1 TTRLPKPGEI
11 DGVDYRFVTKED
23 FDALER
29 HGELLES
36 GVFEGNFYGTPRPP
50 RLEEQE
56 LDQEQQQLQSIIS
69 NFDRLDDVS
78 NISLEEPRAL
88 IQIGRTA
95 MPSVYLNEQT
105 PAPRANVSVPLPLNG
120 YNNNAQ
126 NGYSNG
132 FNASFE
138 QTGHKNLSNGNGFS
152 LNKNSDENKAAENG
166 RDDDELG
173 PLPTNWE
180 IAYTDAGEKYF
191 IDHNTSTTHWNDP
204 RIKSTDSTSSEELP
218 FGWAKVY
225 DANYGVFYV
234 DHINKKTQYEKPSM
248 DTYEV
253 AFNIMH
259 GGGNGMKLH
268 FGGSGYSSRPKP
280 QQQRHQRYSSS
291 STISQQ
297 KKYGSIP
304 DLSVTSESP
313 IINNVEIAPKAKNQS
328 KNFFTRDPAELKG
341 ELISARLVKSAKGLG
356 FTLVGND
363 GSSAEEEMLQIKNI
377 IPGGPAYKD
386 GNLKTGDVLVHV
398 NETCVLGYTQD
409 DIIRL
414 FQLIPA
420 GISVNLQ
427 ICRGYPLFFDPNDP
441 TNDFVMQD
449 AYSSNGFS
457 PPAAPVPPADL
468 LPPEIITVHIEKGD
482 SGFGFTITDCPY
494 GQKIKCIIDQ
504 ERCATLRQGDILVG
518 INGYNVRKM
527 SHADVV
533 DRLKNCEAGQV
544 ATIVCQRYKMSTLQR
559 NGVSELA
566 KKPPPSVP
574 PKPYN
579 SRSNVHNDVGRPHSY
594 HPGFGVNRKILSN
607 KMCAFLGSLDESTL
621 QRDLN
626 RMQISNSNGSTP
638 WHHQPLNGQP
648 TLMPR
653 SQTNFNNNTLAAN
666 AAPPRPVKTNGYAS
680 VAYSNGRM
688 VENDASTAHYFA
700 PIYENL
706 PEKGKKSENSN
717 KNGTAKN
724 VEAGF
729 FASATPNYVPIS
741 VYTSGKLASSSGTV
755 NRSNNVESD
764 LQQPVSSS
772 SGQQQQQRYYSPKEQ
787 QSARVYGNGSN
798 NNRNYQYITVNLT
811 RKPDGFGFRIVGG
824 TEEGTQTSVG
834 FVVPGGACDDDGRLK
849 MGDEIVEID
858 GRSTVGTSHRM
869 AVDLLKQA
877 SNVGHVKITVRR
889 ETPSYSDIPKS
900 TSMPFQQ
907 QTSRKHVDNVDA
919 SFHTS
924 NNIQYPYDVNIVRR
938 QKEGFGFVIISS
950 ANSKGSVVGKI
961 IENSP
966 AARCGRL
973 FVGDFI
979 VAVNGVDILCMPHG
993 DIVNLIKDSGYTVTL
1008 TVGFHEDI
1016 PAEIINQNL
1025 SACSSSSYRNSPS
1038 ALLNDSS
1045 YCSQRQNTST
1055 AYDRPLSIVSL
1066 VNILKGLSPPPSDYG
1081 AIDVSEPP
1089 SPPRSR
1095 CDVSDADFNC
1105 INCTNF
1111 NCFHEYQTSPA
1122 GNGGNT
1128 DEFFTA
1134 ELLRGNKGFG
1144 FSIRGGREYSNMDL
1158 FVLKI
1163 AEGGPAD
1170 LDGRLQVLKTLRL
1183 NFKYDRL
1190 NSDQIMEINGISTKG
1205 MTHAEALELLRRDS
1219 NVRLLLLRRR
1229 RQQDPQ
1235 YSGVGAK
1242 ASSFVMLQSTSVG
1255 QYYDHEREQN
1265 FQGILPQE
1273 RLNRDEIIWV
1283 RRASAKRQTP
1293 TAARS
1298 SLYCASSRDFEIL
1311 ALNNGFCRPKRVY
1324 FANWSPEP
1332 PSNEPNYGIVSNG
1345 SPYKNDQSTS
1355 SMNDRNTAN
1364 SLWSRNIGS
1373 NDFYHFGP
1381 EHILIDY

>member
-1 TTRLPKPGEI
+1 MLYPHDKNDNMNWTRHIRTLTLPIDPASKQPPFSIGGGSENASFLLVCHSRRSSYDQQNYSNSIDEDKIQENDIILEIQDRKLSGLTSYDAQKFLNQCCDEDENLLIKFVKAGHLNNNLRLFLSQSALDISASEFDRELQSVVRDNVYLKTIPYTTRLPKPGEI

-69 NFDRLDDVS
+69 NFERLDVS
-78 NISLEEPRAL
+78 NIGLLEEPLAQL
-88 IQIGRTA
+88 TQN
-95 MPSVYLNEQT
+95 MPSVYLNEQP
-105 PAPRANVSVPLPLNG
+105 PAAQQANGGAVPSPFNG
-120 YNNNAQ
+120 YNNNGQQ
-126 NGYSNG
+126 NGHSNNG
-132 FNASFE
+132 LFNASFH
-138 QTGHKNLSNGNGFS
+138 QQIDNHKSLSNGNGLL
-152 LNKNSDENKAAENG
+152 LNKNSGGNGDDVETLRDE
-166 RDDDELG
+166 DELG

-180 IAYTDAGEKYF
+180 VAYTDAGEKYF

-204 RIKSTDSTSSEELP
+204 RVKSTDSTTSEELP
-218 FGWAKVY
+218 FGWAKVF
-225 DANYGVFYV
+225 DPNYGVFYV

-259 GGGNGMKLH
+259 GGGNGMKLN
-268 FGGSGYSSRPKP
+268 FGVGNGYSSRPKP

-297 KKYGSIP
+297 KKYGSNP
-304 DLSVTSESP
+304 DLSVTSSDSP
-313 IINNVEIAPKAKNQS
+313 IINNAKITPKAQNQP
-328 KNFFTRDPAELKG
+328 KNFFTRNPAELKG

-363 GSSAEEEMLQIKNI
+363 GSSAEEELLQIKNI
-377 IPGGPAYKD
+377 IPGGPAYKG

-409 DIIRL
+409 EIIRL
-414 FQLIPA
+414 FQLIPT
-420 GISVNLQ
+420 GMSVNLQ

-449 AYSSNGFS
+449 AYGSNGGFT
-457 PPAAPVPPADL
+457 PPTPIVLNGSASMAPAPPADL
-468 LPPEIITVHIEKGD
+468 LPPEIITAHIEKGD

-494 GQKIKCIIDQ
+494 GQKIKSIIDQ

-544 ATIVCQRYKMSTLQR
+544 ATIVCQRYKTSTLQR
-559 NGVSELA
+559 NGFSEMV
-566 KKPPPSVP
+566 KKPPPAVP
-574 PKPYN
+574 PKPFS
-579 SRSNVHNDVGRPHSY
+579 SRTNMHSDTGRPHSY
-594 HPGFGVNRKILSN
+594 HPGFGVHR
-607 KMCAFLGSLDESTL
+607 SLDESTL
-621 QRDLN
+621 QNDLS
-626 RMQISNSNGSTP
+626 RMQISNSNGAAL
-638 WHHQPLNGQP
+638 WQHQPPPTNNGQP

-653 SQTNFNNNTLAAN
+653 SQINYHQNTTASN

-680 VAYSNGRM
+680 VTYNNGRIM
-688 VENDASTAHYFA
+688 ENDASTAHYFA

-706 PEKGKKSENSN
+706 PEKSKKSSENCSTR
-717 KNGTAKN
+717 NGATAKN
-724 VEAGF
+724 AEAGF
-729 FASATPNYVPIS
+729 FATATPNYVPIS
-741 VYTSGKLASSSGTV
+741 VYTSGKVASSSGAV
-755 NRSNNVESD
+755 NRSNNIESD
-764 LQQPVSSS
+764 LQPIPSS
-772 SGQQQQQRYYSPKEQ
+772 SGQQQRYYSPKEQ
-787 QSARVYGNGSN
+787 QSTRVNGNGSN
-798 NNRNYQYITVNLT
+798 NINRNYQYITVNLT

-824 TEEGTQTSVG
+824 TEEGSQTSVG

-877 SNVGHVKITVRR
+877 SNIGHVKITIRR
-889 ETPSYSDIPKS
+889 EIATYSDLPKS
-900 TSMPFQQ
+900 TSMPFQPQ
-907 QTSRKHVDNVDA
+907 ISRKQVDNVDA
-919 SFHTS
+919 SVHTS
-924 NNIQYPYDVNIVRR
+924 NHIQYPYDVTIVRH
-938 QKEGFGFVIISS
+938 QNEGFGFVIISS
-950 ANSKGSVVGKI
+950 ANRKGSVVGKV

-966 AARCGRL
+966 AARSGRL
-973 FVGDFI
+973 SVGDFI
-979 VAVNGVDILCMPHG
+979 VAVNSVDILRMPHG

-1008 TVGFHEDI
+1008 TVGYHEEI
-1016 PAEIINQNL
+1016 SAEINQIQNL

-1045 YCSQRQNTST
+1045 YCNQRQNTST
-1055 AYDRPLSIVSL
+1055 
-1066 VNILKGLSPPPSDYG
+1066 
-1081 AIDVSEPP
+1081 
-1089 SPPRSR
+1089 
-1095 CDVSDADFNC
+1095 
-1105 INCTNF
+1105 
-1111 NCFHEYQTSPA
+1111 YQTSPA
-1122 GNGGNT
+1122 GNSDA

-1170 LDGRLQVLKTLRL
+1170 MDGRLQIG
-1183 NFKYDRL
+1183 
-1190 NSDQIMEINGISTKG
+1190 DQIMEINGVSTKG

-1219 NVRLLLLRRR
+1219 NVRLLLRRR
-1229 RQQDPQ
+1229 RQQQQQQRQDPQ
-1235 YSGVGAK
+1235 YGGAGVK
-1242 ASSFVMLQSTSVG
+1242 ASSFVMLHSTSV
-1255 QYYDHEREQN
+1255 
-1265 FQGILPQE
+1265 
-1273 RLNRDEIIWV
+1273 DE
-1283 RRASAKRQTP
+1283 
-1293 TAARS
+1293 
-1298 SLYCASSRDFEIL
+1298 
-1311 ALNNGFCRPKRVY
+1311 
-1324 FANWSPEP
+1324 
-1332 PSNEPNYGIVSNG
+1332 PSYGIISNG
-1345 SPYKNDQSTS
+1345 SPYKNGPSTS
-1355 SMNDRNTAN
+1355 SLNDRNAAN
-1364 SLWSRNIGS
+1364 SLWSRNM
-1373 NDFYHFGP
+1373 
-1381 EHILIDY
+1381 